1 MGGSNFT
8 GGRKRGQF
16 SVFSAEISFVRHG
29 MKEGCAGVGA
39 LRGSR
44 NCAHV
49 VNSVRWARWDF
60 RAGSRIPGRRCARFP
75 WDWDLHRVRGNRGGT
90 MVMVMV
96 GAEGAGWYRY
106 NRLGAGWQKLAGFR
120 RAQKIPSILSSDAYL
135 QIRDKKCRFSRNTKI
150 TTKMVVF
157 T

>member
-1 MGGSNFT
+1 
-8 GGRKRGQF
+8 
-16 SVFSAEISFVRHG
+16 

-44 NCAHV
+44 NCAPV
-49 VNSVRWARWDF
+49 VNWDNSIRLGRWDF

-106 NRLGAGWQKLAGFR
+106 NRLGAD
-120 RAQKIPSILSSDAYL
+120 IL
-135 QIRDKKCRFSRNTKI
+135 K
-150 TTKMVVF
+150 V
-157 T
+157 

>member
-1 MGGSNFT
+1 MCNNATQSGNTPSATLSSFFTFHWQCFAQMGGSNFT
-8 GGRKRGQF
+8 GGRKQGQF

-44 NCAHV
+44 NCAPV
-49 VNSVRWARWDF
+49 VNWDNSIRLVRWDI

-96 GAEGAGWYRY
+96 GAEGAGRYSY
-106 NRLGAGWQKLAGFR
+106 NRLGAGCL
-120 RAQKIPSILSSDAYL
+120 
-135 QIRDKKCRFSRNTKI
+135 
-150 TTKMVVF
+150 
-157 T
+157 

>member
-8 GGRKRGQF
+8 GGRKQGQF

-29 MKEGCAGVGA
+29 MKEGCAVVGA

-44 NCAHV
+44 NCAPV
-49 VNSVRWARWDF
+49 VNWDNSIRLGRWARWDF

-75 WDWDLHRVRGNRGGT
+75 WDWDLHRVRGDRGGT

-106 NRLGAGWQKLAGFR
+106 NRLGVALGDNQFF
-120 RAQKIPSILSSDAYL
+120 
-135 QIRDKKCRFSRNTKI
+135 KKMNIF
-150 TTKMVVF
+150 F
-157 T
+157 E